1 MTKSNIDDLMLYGER
16 INVEYKEAFD
26 TLPKS
31 VWETYSS
38 FANTIGGVIVLG
50 IKEHLNKSA
59 NERFEVKGVGNVD
72 KLLKSFWDTVNSDK
86 VSRNILVD
94 EDVKCVDYDGKNI
107 VVIRIPMA
115 NYTMRPVYINKNLL
129 GGSFKRNYEGDYHC
143 TDEEVKSMLRDANEN
158 GNDGVMI
165 ENYNMDDIDLPT
177 LRAYRNRFEIRNVD
191 HVFNQLDDKEFLR
204 NMGGYT
210 VDRNTRREGLT
221 VAGLMMFGKGLSV
234 RERFDNIRMDYIDKE
249 NTDDNS
255 RWSDRFTYDGT
266 WENNLYNF
274 FTRVMPK
281 LTSNLKRPF
290 KLEGMERID
299 DTPVHKAIREAMTN
313 MIIHADFFITGVLKV
328 EKYSNEFIFSN
339 PGSLML
345 PIEDIMIG
353 GNSKA
358 RNPRIQNM
366 LRMIGYGDNIGSGYP
381 AILKTWKEENWRK
394 PTLLDRTELRQV
406 DLTLPMMSL
415 LPENVLQE
423 MKSYYGYE
431 IYGALKAT
439 EQNILAYVW
448 YGECVSNIELQ
459 QMLGLNSIEVGK
471 ILHNM
476 VEKQLLKR
484 ENKNRWTT
492 YSVIKKSEM
501 SDESDRKEKIIGDKK
516 ETSDN
521 ESVNVGDKKS
531 KAVSDKKKIGDKK
544 GKIAGDKKR
553 KRVTMSEF
561 TDIERKV
568 FELIMQDVSITY
580 ETLGEKLSLS
590 KTTLYKAVRSL
601 KENKIIAREG
611 GRKNGHWV
619 IKSNLGC
626 TE

>member
-1 MTKSNIDDLMLYGER
+1 
-16 INVEYKEAFD
+16 
-26 TLPKS
+26 
-31 VWETYSS
+31 
-38 FANTIGGVIVLG
+38 
-50 IKEHLNKSA
+50 
-59 NERFEVKGVGNVD
+59 
-72 KLLKSFWDTVNSDK
+72 
-86 VSRNILVD
+86 
-94 EDVKCVDYDGKNI
+94 
-107 VVIRIPMA
+107 
-115 NYTMRPVYINKNLL
+115 
-129 GGSFKRNYEGDYHC
+129 
-143 TDEEVKSMLRDANEN
+143 
-158 GNDGVMI
+158 
-165 ENYNMDDIDLPT
+165 
-177 LRAYRNRFEIRNVD
+177 
-191 HVFNQLDDKEFLR
+191 
-204 NMGGYT
+204 
-210 VDRNTRREGLT
+210 
-221 VAGLMMFGKGLSV
+221 
-234 RERFDNIRMDYIDKE
+234 
-249 NTDDNS
+249 
-255 RWSDRFTYDGT
+255 
-266 WENNLYNF
+266 
-274 FTRVMPK
+274 
-281 LTSNLKRPF
+281 
-290 KLEGMERID
+290 
-299 DTPVHKAIREAMTN
+299 
-313 MIIHADFFITGVLKV
+313 
-328 EKYSNEFIFSN
+328 
-339 PGSLML
+339 
-345 PIEDIMIG
+345 
-353 GNSKA
+353 
-358 RNPRIQNM
+358 
-366 LRMIGYGDNIGSGYP
+366 
-381 AILKTWKEENWRK
+381 
-394 PTLLDRTELRQV
+394 
-406 DLTLPMMSL
+406 MSL

-431 IYGALKAT
+431 IYDALKAT

-501 SDESDRKEKIIGDKK
+501 SDESDKKEKIIGDKK

-531 KAVSDKKKIGDKK
+531 KAVSDKKKI
-544 GKIAGDKKR
+544 GDKKR

>member
-1 MTKSNIDDLMLYGER
+1 MLFFSTCK
-16 INVEYKEAFD
+16 VE
-26 TLPKS
+26 
-31 VWETYSS
+31 
-38 FANTIGGVIVLG
+38 
-50 IKEHLNKSA
+50 
-59 NERFEVKGVGNVD
+59 
-72 KLLKSFWDTVNSDK
+72 
-86 VSRNILVD
+86 SRKI
-94 EDVKCVDYDGKNI
+94 
-107 VVIRIPMA
+107 
-115 NYTMRPVYINKNLL
+115 
-129 GGSFKRNYEGDYHC
+129 
-143 TDEEVKSMLRDANEN
+143 
-158 GNDGVMI
+158 
-165 ENYNMDDIDLPT
+165 
-177 LRAYRNRFEIRNVD
+177 
-191 HVFNQLDDKEFLR
+191 
-204 NMGGYT
+204 
-210 VDRNTRREGLT
+210 
-221 VAGLMMFGKGLSV
+221 LSV
-234 RERFDNIRMDYIDKE
+234 F
-249 NTDDNS
+249 
-255 RWSDRFTYDGT
+255 
-266 WENNLYNF
+266 
-274 FTRVMPK
+274 
-281 LTSNLKRPF
+281 
-290 KLEGMERID
+290 
-299 DTPVHKAIREAMTN
+299 A
-313 MIIHADFFITGVLKV
+313 V
-328 EKYSNEFIFSN
+328 E
-339 PGSLML
+339 L
-345 PIEDIMIG
+345 
-353 GNSKA
+353 
-358 RNPRIQNM
+358 
-366 LRMIGYGDNIGSGYP
+366 
-381 AILKTWKEENWRK
+381 NWRK

-448 YGECVSNIELQ
+448 YGESVSNIELQ
-459 QMLGLNSIEVGK
+459 QMLWLNSIEVGK

-501 SDESDRKEKIIGDKK
+501 SDESDKKEKIIGDKK

-521 ESVNVGDKKS
+521 ESVNVGDKKEP
-531 KAVSDKKKIGDKK
+531 
-544 GKIAGDKKR
+544 GDKKR

-561 TDIERKV
+561 SDIERKV

>member
-1 MTKSNIDDLMLYGER
+1 
-16 INVEYKEAFD
+16 
-26 TLPKS
+26 
-31 VWETYSS
+31 
-38 FANTIGGVIVLG
+38 
-50 IKEHLNKSA
+50 
-59 NERFEVKGVGNVD
+59 
-72 KLLKSFWDTVNSDK
+72 
-86 VSRNILVD
+86 
-94 EDVKCVDYDGKNI
+94 
-107 VVIRIPMA
+107 
-115 NYTMRPVYINKNLL
+115 
-129 GGSFKRNYEGDYHC
+129 
-143 TDEEVKSMLRDANEN
+143 
-158 GNDGVMI
+158 
-165 ENYNMDDIDLPT
+165 
-177 LRAYRNRFEIRNVD
+177 
-191 HVFNQLDDKEFLR
+191 
-204 NMGGYT
+204 
-210 VDRNTRREGLT
+210 
-221 VAGLMMFGKGLSV
+221 
-234 RERFDNIRMDYIDKE
+234 
-249 NTDDNS
+249 
-255 RWSDRFTYDGT
+255 
-266 WENNLYNF
+266 
-274 FTRVMPK
+274 
-281 LTSNLKRPF
+281 
-290 KLEGMERID
+290 
-299 DTPVHKAIREAMTN
+299 
-313 MIIHADFFITGVLKV
+313 
-328 EKYSNEFIFSN
+328 
-339 PGSLML
+339 
-345 PIEDIMIG
+345 
-353 GNSKA
+353 
-358 RNPRIQNM
+358 
-366 LRMIGYGDNIGSGYP
+366 
-381 AILKTWKEENWRK
+381 
-394 PTLLDRTELRQV
+394 
-406 DLTLPMMSL
+406 MSL

-448 YGECVSNIELQ
+448 YGESVSNIELQ
-459 QMLGLNSIEVGK
+459 QMLWLNSIEVGK

-501 SDESDRKEKIIGDKK
+501 SDESDKKEKIIGDKK

-531 KAVSDKKKIGDKK
+531 KAVSDKKEP
-544 GKIAGDKKR
+544 GDKKR

>member
-1 MTKSNIDDLMLYGER
+1 
-16 INVEYKEAFD
+16 
-26 TLPKS
+26 
-31 VWETYSS
+31 
-38 FANTIGGVIVLG
+38 
-50 IKEHLNKSA
+50 
-59 NERFEVKGVGNVD
+59 
-72 KLLKSFWDTVNSDK
+72 
-86 VSRNILVD
+86 
-94 EDVKCVDYDGKNI
+94 
-107 VVIRIPMA
+107 
-115 NYTMRPVYINKNLL
+115 
-129 GGSFKRNYEGDYHC
+129 
-143 TDEEVKSMLRDANEN
+143 
-158 GNDGVMI
+158 
-165 ENYNMDDIDLPT
+165 
-177 LRAYRNRFEIRNVD
+177 
-191 HVFNQLDDKEFLR
+191 
-204 NMGGYT
+204 
-210 VDRNTRREGLT
+210 
-221 VAGLMMFGKGLSV
+221 
-234 RERFDNIRMDYIDKE
+234 
-249 NTDDNS
+249 
-255 RWSDRFTYDGT
+255 
-266 WENNLYNF
+266 
-274 FTRVMPK
+274 
-281 LTSNLKRPF
+281 
-290 KLEGMERID
+290 
-299 DTPVHKAIREAMTN
+299 
-313 MIIHADFFITGVLKV
+313 
-328 EKYSNEFIFSN
+328 
-339 PGSLML
+339 
-345 PIEDIMIG
+345 
-353 GNSKA
+353 
-358 RNPRIQNM
+358 
-366 LRMIGYGDNIGSGYP
+366 
-381 AILKTWKEENWRK
+381 
-394 PTLLDRTELRQV
+394 
-406 DLTLPMMSL
+406 MSL

-561 TDIERKV
+561 SDIERKV

-580 ETLGEKLSLS
+580 ETLGEKLSVS